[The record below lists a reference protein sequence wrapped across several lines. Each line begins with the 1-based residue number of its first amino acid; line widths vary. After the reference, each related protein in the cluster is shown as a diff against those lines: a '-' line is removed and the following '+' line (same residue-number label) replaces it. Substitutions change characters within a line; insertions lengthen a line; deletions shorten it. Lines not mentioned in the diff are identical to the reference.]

1 MTQKPALTSKEIIN
15 HMKDKGIKFNI
26 IDEPAAQHFLE
37 EHNYFFKLSAYR
49 KNYEKY
55 QYGEN
60 EGKYLNLEFAY
71 LKDLSTIDMHLRHLL
86 LELSLDIEHA
96 IKLTLIRDIE
106 SNQIED
112 GYNIVSKFI
121 EKNDYQFNSSRS
133 NYCKALVKKYKD
145 IDCPIW
151 AFCEILS
158 FGELTRLYDLYNASY
173 PGRLPIK
180 PLFVYAIRNIRN
192 AVAHNNCLINDLT
205 SKNKYPNNEIS
216 NIVSKIPGISENLR
230 RSKLKHYF
238 LHDFVALI
246 YSYSIL
252 VKSEGLKKHQYR
264 RIKKLFYTRM
274 RENKQYYASND
285 TIKSSFKFCHLIIKF
300 FIKCS

>member
-1 MTQKPALTSKEIIN
+1 
-15 HMKDKGIKFNI
+15 
-26 IDEPAAQHFLE
+26 
-37 EHNYFFKLSAYR
+37 
-49 KNYEKY
+49 
-55 QYGEN
+55 
-60 EGKYLNLEFAY
+60 
-71 LKDLSTIDMHLRHLL
+71 MHLRHLL

-96 IKLTLIRDIE
+96 IKLTLISDIE

-121 EKNDYQFNSSRS
+121 EKNNYQFNSNRS
-133 NYCKALVKKYKD
+133 NYCKTLLEKYKD

-158 FGELTRLYDLYNASY
+158 FGELTRLYDLYNVSY

-252 VKSEGLKKHQYR
+252 VKSEGLKN
-264 RIKKLFYTRM
+264 INT
-274 RENKQYYASND
+274 EE
-285 TIKSSFKFCHLIIKF
+285 
-300 FIKCS
+300 

>member
-1 MTQKPALTSKEIIN
+1 MQSP
-15 HMKDKGIKFNI
+15 
-26 IDEPAAQHFLE
+26 
-37 EHNYFFKLSAYR
+37 
-49 KNYEKY
+49 
-55 QYGEN
+55 
-60 EGKYLNLEFAY
+60 
-71 LKDLSTIDMHLRHLL
+71 
-86 LELSLDIEHA
+86 
-96 IKLTLIRDIE
+96 
-106 SNQIED
+106 
-112 GYNIVSKFI
+112 
-121 EKNDYQFNSSRS
+121 
-133 NYCKALVKKYKD
+133 CKKYKD

-238 LHDFVALI
+238 YMTLLHLYILI
-246 YSYSIL
+246 
-252 VKSEGLKKHQYR
+252 Q
-264 RIKKLFYTRM
+264 F
-274 RENKQYYASND
+274 
-285 TIKSSFKFCHLIIKF
+285 
-300 FIKCS
+300 